1 MRTTPFTRGIRAALA
16 ALLVVAV
23 AASCTS
29 YDPYTREEKVSHASR
44 GAGIGAAAGA
54 AVGALTGVAA
64 DEHVARN
71 ALIGAGVGALGG
83 AAVGHYMD
91 RQEAELR
98 RRLDET
104 GVRVQRD
111 GNRIRLVMPG
121 NVTFAVD
128 SARIRPKF
136 DRVLAD
142 VGLMLTEF
150 QKTYVR
156 VEGHTDSRGA
166 AAYNEKLSRRRAQSV
181 AKTLIDEGVR
191 RQRFIIRA
199 MGERQPIASNAT
211 ASGRQRNRRA
221 EIELVPHTKES

>member
-1 MRTTPFTRGIRAALA
+1 MRATAPTRCIRAALA
-16 ALLVVAV
+16 VLVL
-23 AASCTS
+23 ASAITGCTTR
-29 YDPYTREEKVSHASR
+29 DPYTRDEEVSHASR

-104 GVRVQRD
+104 GVRVKRD
-111 GNRIRLVMPG
+111 GDRIRLIMPG

-128 SARIRPKF
+128 SARVRPRF
-136 DRVLAD
+136 ERVLAD
-142 VGLMLTEF
+142 VGVVLQEF
-150 QKTYVR
+150 EKTYVR
-156 VEGHTDSRGA
+156 VEGHTDSQGA
-166 AAYNEKLSRRRAQSV
+166 ADYNRKLSRRRAQSV
-181 AKTLIDEGVR
+181 AQALIDEGVR
-191 RQRFIIRA
+191 SRRFIIRA
-199 MGERQPIASNAT
+199 FGESQPIASNAT